1 VTEIGSGRNPR
12 IRAAATLRDRRGR
25 ERAGLTLVDGV
36 RELQHALAGGIEIVE
51 LFVADPLPT
60 DLETLVADC
69 SSRGAAISRVAPAAL
84 GRLAYGDRSEGVV
97 AVVRPPDASLEEL
110 DLSAGP
116 LVVVLDGLEKPGNVG
131 ASIRSA
137 DAAGADALI
146 VANPRT
152 DLFNPNVIRASMGT
166 IFTVPVAVGDGPSV
180 RNWLRG
186 RGIRLIA
193 ARVDAPA
200 IHVDTD
206 LTGSVA
212 IVLGSEAEGL
222 GPEWEAPDVV
232 GVRLP
237 MLGTADSLNVSV
249 AGAILLYEA
258 RRQRGMPG
266 PRLDR

>member
-1 VTEIGSGRNPR
+1 MTDIDSARNPR
-12 IRAAATLRDRRGR
+12 IRAAASLRDRRGR

-36 RELQHALAGGIEIVE
+36 RELEHALAAGIEIVE
-51 LFVADPLPT
+51 LFVADPPPVG
-60 DLETLVADC
+60 LEPLVADC
-69 SSRGAAISRVAPAAL
+69 RSRGAAISRVAPAVL

-97 AVVRPPDASLEEL
+97 AVVRPPGARLEEL
-110 DLSAGP
+110 GLPAEP
-116 LVVVLDGLEKPGNVG
+116 LVIVLDGLEKPGNVG
-131 ASIRSA
+131 ASLRSA

-146 VANPRT
+146 VANART
-152 DLFNPNVIRASMGT
+152 DLFNPNVIRSSMGT

-180 RNWLRG
+180 RQWLRD
-186 RGIRLIA
+186 RGIRMIA
-193 ARVDAPA
+193 ARVDASA

-212 IVLGSEAEGL
+212 IVLGSEAGGL
-222 GPEWEAPDVV
+222 GPEWEAPDVA

-258 RRQRGMPG
+258 RRQRGMPH
-266 PRLDR
+266 PRPGQ